1 MVVGVAVAVVGSA
14 LDNRVL
20 GSRATVLV
28 PALAA
33 KGESNCWDHLR

>member
-28 PALAA
+28 LALAA